1 MNNIW
6 APWRTEYIT
15 SSKDE
20 SCILCTAPRNKDNL
34 ILLEGRLCF
43 AIMNRFPYTSGHC
56 MVAPYRH
63 VGDIVEITPDEFPEI
78 MAMVKTIVTA
88 IRSALNP
95 EGFNIGCNIGTVA
108 GAGIADHLH
117 MHIVPRWNGDTNFM
131 PVLSDVHVIS
141 EHIES
146 TLAKIK
152 RHLP

>member
-1 MNNIW
+1 
-6 APWRTEYIT
+6 
-15 SSKDE
+15 
-20 SCILCTAPRNKDNL
+20 
-34 ILLEGRLCF
+34 
-43 AIMNRFPYTSGHC
+43 
-56 MVAPYRH
+56 
-63 VGDIVEITPDEFPEI
+63 FPEI

-88 IRSALNP
+88 IPSALNP

-141 EHIES
+141 EHIVS